1 METVSIRDLRGA
13 DLQKRAREGKPLAIT
28 NHRALIGVIIPAS
41 SAWVEHLVFYNW
53 SRIRHSVAEGEL
65 AATEALATPVS
76 GPGGNEPG
84 PGGRP
89 DPGLAERPVLP
100 LAATVVGETVV
111 QTPES
116 EEALEE
122 LRVLLNPARLAGEQ
136 DGGPA
141 EPSVVRPIRIGDL
154 SAAQIEKAGA
164 NGQTLAITHDR
175 NLIGILIP
183 VTQGLVQFLIERN
196 ISRVLTNI
204 RHGEE
209 QLSNPGEAGRLSAS
223 EEFLRASSPGCA
235 RSRSADVRGR
245 ADRPPGL
252 RVNAASAGRISKT

>member
-1 METVSIRDLRGA
+1 METASIRDLRGA

-53 SRIRHSVAEGEL
+53 SRIRHSIAEGEQAVAD
-65 AATEALATPVS
+65 AAAAPPS
-76 GPGGNEPG
+76 GPGGHRTG
-84 PGGRP
+84 PGRKQ
-89 DPGLAERPVLP
+89 DPGVAERPVVP
-100 LAATVVGETVV
+100 LNAAVVGETVV

-116 EEALEE
+116 EEAIEE
-122 LRVLLNPARLAGEQ
+122 LRALLNPARSVGGQ
-136 DGGPA
+136 DGGLA

-175 NLIGILIP
+175 KLIGILIP

-196 ISRVLTNI
+196 ISRVLSNI

-209 QLSNPGEAGRLSAS
+209 QLEDPGQA
-223 EEFLRASSPGCA
+223 
-235 RSRSADVRGR
+235 
-245 ADRPPGL
+245 
-252 RVNAASAGRISKT
+252 